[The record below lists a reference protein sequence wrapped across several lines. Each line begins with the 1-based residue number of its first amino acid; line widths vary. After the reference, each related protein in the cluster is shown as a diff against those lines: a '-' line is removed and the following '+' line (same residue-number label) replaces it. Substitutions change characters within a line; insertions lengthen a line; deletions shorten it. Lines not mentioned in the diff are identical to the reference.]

1 MDRELKLK
9 IIFDALDKL
18 SGPMKRISE
27 GSKQMRAAMA
37 ESRRDLRHLQ
47 DQANDISAFRKLKGG
62 LSDLKAEWKASE
74 RYATQMGRDISAV
87 AEPTKAMTREF
98 EKAKREAA
106 QLKQEYIDKSAK
118 LQTLRG
124 RLSDAG
130 ISTRN
135 LSEHERQLRN
145 DMARTTREIDQQK
158 DRIERLNRARQ
169 QSEKM
174 QALGSQMTSAG
185 QQNIVQGGAILAP
198 FVLATRNAME
208 FSSGMVDIQQ
218 KAGLTNAEL
227 VKMRGLILA
236 ASRATHQLPED
247 MRAAV
252 DVLAG
257 FGMDPRQAVLLTE
270 PIGRLGTAMKVDL
283 ADAAAAAYANIN
295 NLKVPIGETARAF
308 DIMAAAGNA
317 GAFEIR
323 DMARW
328 FPQLTAQARAL
339 GQEGTT
345 AVADLSAAL
354 QIARRG
360 AGSADQAANNVAN
373 LLAKINSAE
382 TIRKFQQHFGV
393 DLPAAL
399 KQAYAKGKTPLEA
412 IAEIANKATG
422 GDLTRLSFMFEDQ
435 QAQSALRSLI
445 LDMEDYRK
453 IRSDIANSG
462 GTVDAAFDQRVVNDG
477 MVAWQAFKVQLAGTA
492 LTLGTKLLPV
502 ASEFLTIAGGMATAV
517 GDFAKENPKL
527 TQTLLTI
534 IAAAGGLSLG
544 VGALQLA
551 FGGVFK
557 VIGMLWPLLTA
568 IAPLFSG
575 FFSTLAGTSA
585 VGTLVNGL
593 IALTGPIGLVVA
605 GVAVA
610 AALIY
615 FYWDEIKAAFDTAI
629 GWIGSTWEWLKTT
642 FQTTPALFGPLGVAA
657 ALIYGIFSGIGTFIA
672 SAFESFW
679 QAIQPLR
686 ESVGGLFTAIGELGA
701 AILGWI
707 GRSVG
712 PWTEGMAS
720 IGGSILRIM
729 GMAIQPFL
737 DLVASIGGVIGGAI
751 TVALGWINQ
760 LVGPAAMAFWDA
772 WGASVGRI
780 LGLVTDKL
788 SGFIDWVTSGVSALT
803 DFFNAAGRE
812 PKAASGRGRGAPANP
827 AAPKIA
833 GKRALGGPVLAR
845 RLYLVGENGPELFEA
860 PMSGRIIPNYKMGNM
875 TNPRGS
881 RGLAMAGALAAMPMA
896 AAAQPAPPTM
906 PNIQALEVATSITAP
921 APLAMPALDA
931 LTAIAA
937 IAPPAPP
944 PMPALDA
951 LSIMSSIAAPDLP
964 PMPTLDALRMA
975 AIIDQPAIP
984 PAPQFAPA
992 RPLGATRDREDRA
1005 PLRPGAPASATTI
1018 NITIQQLPGEDA
1030 EALARRVADLI
1041 DRRSSNR
1048 RLGAY
1053 RDE

>member
-1 MDRELKLK
+1 
-9 IIFDALDKL
+9 
-18 SGPMKRISE
+18 
-27 GSKQMRAAMA
+27 
-37 ESRRDLRHLQ
+37 
-47 DQANDISAFRKLKGG
+47 
-62 LSDLKAEWKASE
+62 
-74 RYATQMGRDISAV
+74 MGRDISAV

-169 QSEKM
+169 QSENM

-257 FGMDPRQAVLLTE
+257 FGMDPRQAVMLTE

-462 GTVDAAFDQRVVNDG
+462 GTVDAAFDQRVLGDG

-517 GDFAKENPKL
+517 GDFAQANPQLTTGLLYLVAGTGAAKL
-527 TQTLLTI
+527 AL
-534 IAAAGGLSLG
+534 GGLL
-544 VGALQLA
+544 LA
-551 FGGVFK
+551 FGGILGPMGRAWELYQKWKIAGSVTAAFPA
-557 VIGMLWPLLTA
+557 VASAFNMLRGAAILMASGIAKAGLLMLANPMVLAITA
-568 IAPLFSG
+568 IALG
-575 FFSTLAGTSA
+575 
-585 VGTLVNGL
+585 
-593 IALTGPIGLVVA
+593 IG
-605 GVAVA
+605 A
-610 AALIY
+610 AAYLIY
-615 FYWDEIKAAFDTAI
+615 THWDSIKAAFDTAM
-629 GWIGSTWEWLKTT
+629 GWIGSTWEWLKNT
-642 FQTTPALFGPLGVAA
+642 FLTTPALFGPLGIVAA
-657 ALIYGIFSGIGTFIA
+657 MLYGIFSGIGAFIA
-672 SAFESFW
+672 SAFTSFW
-679 QAIQPLR
+679 QATQPLR
-686 ESVGGLFTAIGELGA
+686 ESLVGLFTALGELGA

-707 GRSVG
+707 GRIAG
-712 PWTEGMAS
+712 PWLEFFAS
-720 IGGSILRIM
+720 MGRVVVLMIG
-729 GMAIQPFL
+729 
-737 DLVASIGGVIGGAI
+737 
-751 TVALGWINQ
+751 
-760 LVGPAAMAFWDA
+760 
-772 WGASVGRI
+772 
-780 LGLVTDKL
+780 
-788 SGFIDWVTSGVSALT
+788 SALES
-803 DFFNAAGRE
+803 F
-812 PKAASGRGRGAPANP
+812 
-827 AAPKIA
+827 
-833 GKRALGGPVLAR
+833 
-845 RLYLVGENGPELFEA
+845 
-860 PMSGRIIPNYKMGNM
+860 
-875 TNPRGS
+875 
-881 RGLAMAGALAAMPMA
+881 
-896 AAAQPAPPTM
+896 Q
-906 PNIQALEVATSITAP
+906 
-921 APLAMPALDA
+921 
-931 LTAIAA
+931 
-937 IAPPAPP
+937 
-944 PMPALDA
+944 
-951 LSIMSSIAAPDLP
+951 
-964 PMPTLDALRMA
+964 
-975 AIIDQPAIP
+975 
-984 PAPQFAPA
+984 
-992 RPLGATRDREDRA
+992 
-1005 PLRPGAPASATTI
+1005 
-1018 NITIQQLPGEDA
+1018 
-1030 EALARRVADLI
+1030 
-1041 DRRSSNR
+1041 
-1048 RLGAY
+1048 
-1053 RDE
+1053 